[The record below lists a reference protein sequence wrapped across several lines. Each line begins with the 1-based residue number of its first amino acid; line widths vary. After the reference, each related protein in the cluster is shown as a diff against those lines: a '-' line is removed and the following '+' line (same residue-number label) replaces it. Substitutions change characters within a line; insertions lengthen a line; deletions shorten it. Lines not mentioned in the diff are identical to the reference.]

1 MDAYHARMGPRSNE
15 EIVNAYLRAYT
26 VDDSAALGALRHP
39 DWMVDYPQSGERI
52 RGHANDRAVAANYPG
67 GLPGL
72 ATDQVI
78 GSEDRWVVSPS
89 FTYERIVGSG
99 DSWFVRGKA
108 LYPDG
113 STWYVASV
121 YHLVDGLIHH
131 EITYW
136 AEPFESPAWRAEW
149 VERIPAG

>member
-1 MDAYHARMGPRSNE
+1 MGPRSNE

-39 DWMVDYPQSGERI
+39 GWMVDYPQSGERI

-89 FTYERIVGSG
+89 FTYERIVGRG
-99 DSWFVRGKA
+99 DSCVGRGTA
-108 LYPDG
+108 L
-113 STWYVASV
+113 
-121 YHLVDGLIHH
+121 
-131 EITYW
+131 
-136 AEPFESPAWRAEW
+136 SP
-149 VERIPAG
+149 